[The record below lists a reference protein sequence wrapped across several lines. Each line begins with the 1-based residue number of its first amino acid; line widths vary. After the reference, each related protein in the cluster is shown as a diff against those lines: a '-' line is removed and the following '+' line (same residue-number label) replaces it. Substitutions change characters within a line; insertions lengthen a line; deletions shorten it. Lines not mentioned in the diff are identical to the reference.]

1 MTRQGYHGYTDRAKG
16 HHHHAIGRG
25 CKSPASHPYKNVVA
39 DDKTLL
45 KSSTFFV
52 TQQTVEACFLLPQS
66 ALGLSGRLGVF
77 YSIESGKT
85 RRLVVVR
92 RITTT
97 KRLKGGESKS
107 YFFQENG

>member
-77 YSIESGKT
+77 YCIESGKT
-85 RRLVVVR
+85 RRYVLVRPSHENKAAQGR
-92 RITTT
+92 R
-97 KRLKGGESKS
+97 K
-107 YFFQENG
+107 